1 LADATGYALGML
13 GVSISGTL
21 VADRL
26 AIGNILVIIMV
37 VFVVVDNGFSVLET
51 MTAFAYGLIA
61 ALALMAAVSFLIEV
75 AMAAAVARVINAV
88 GAGGKIVAK
97 FGVCI

>member
-88 GAGGKIVAK
+88 GAGSAIVAK
-97 FGVCI
+97 FGV

>member
-1 LADATGYALGML
+1 MA
-13 GVSISGTL
+13 VS
-21 VADRL
+21 
-26 AIGNILVIIMV
+26 
-37 VFVVVDNGFSVLET
+37 VVVDNDFSALDA
-51 MTAFAYGLIA
+51 MTAFACGLIA
-61 ALALMAAVSFLIEV
+61 ALALMAAVLFLIEV